1 MTDKGDTADTA
12 DKANT
17 ADKADTAAPST
28 LVRLVLIGITVLSTV
43 GGALV
48 GFVVTMAILVAEARA
63 RQYIFAMEDLLA
75 FRWELAPIFLGLIG
89 GFRLG
94 LKRPRALPWVTTAA
108 LGGLFIGVAVG
119 PLIGGLL
126 WSDDAGKWAGAIIF
140 GAIGLVAAIVASLRI
155 RKIPR
160 RPLITATFS
169 LALLLGLAAFGLFG
183 VTNLVDIDPLE
194 FAEPP
199 KVPVPEPAQV
209 DAVVFILGDGG
220 ALNNRSPLTRAIAAD
235 IERWS
240 AALKRDSAV
249 SVIYPGDVV
258 YPEGVR
264 NRDDPGFPEDSLR
277 LWSQIDLLAGPD
289 ATKHASVGFF
299 VTGNHDWGN
308 HSGDAGFDRVLNLGE
323 QLRKARLAGRY
334 VTLLPAAGD
343 PGPAIRDLRRNVRI
357 AFFDT
362 HWFLQERSADQ
373 KTRFFERL
381 SGALKGSGDREVILV
396 AHHPYQSAGPHG
408 AIVPGYHTLGI
419 AYVLKEAGAMVQDLN
434 SPAYD
439 ELLAGL
445 QRTFA
450 GARKPPLIYVGGHD
464 HSLQVLTGANEFD
477 PRFVLVSG
485 AGSKVSSIQMGP
497 GLVWGG
503 EKPGYMMLV
512 FRKDDGVDLFVVGGD
527 KQYLN
532 CAGTDEEIAQCMS
545 EGTNAFEIVYS
556 AALLGPAKEPRS
568 IDEVVTDTVTPG
580 TPWWTEE
587 KVVRA
592 APIQPDGDSAH
603 PAPVAVPTRALLEGI
618 DSVTTAP
625 GRTYPA
631 GKLKRIFAGDLNR
644 HLWGIPVTL
653 PVLDLGKTGGG
664 LAPTETSGG
673 QQTVGLRF
681 IGRDGL
687 EYDFRPVVK
696 HGDPPI
702 PKMIPRRISDGVVDD
717 QMGAMFPFGGLVAAE
732 LSTAIGIVEPQPVPV
747 VMPNDERLGQ
757 FRAAFAGRVGML
769 TVRPDERKDGRPGI
783 GGYTRI
789 IDSDSL
795 DVILRTDP
803 HSVVDERLFLRARLI
818 DVLVGDW
825 DRHAG
830 QWRWGM
836 RKRGDSTI
844 WRAIP
849 KDRDWAFSSI
859 DGIIAH
865 LAQVFMPRY
874 VGFSASL
881 PAAKRLVVKND
892 YRRLNRMT
900 HTDFMDVVQDV
911 RAQLTDSIIEA
922 AVKTLPPE
930 YPAADRERLLT
941 GLKARRDQLGAFAE
955 GFYRAVARNV
965 NVYGIDQAEDV
976 VEFERISQERV
987 RATVR
992 TGGPGGPLRFER
1004 MIDGRDTRT
1013 VRLFIDEQ
1021 QDRVVG
1027 NQDLPFKVEIVRVQ
1041 DST

>member
-1 MTDKGDTADTA
+1 
-12 DKANT
+12 
-17 ADKADTAAPST
+17 
-28 LVRLVLIGITVLSTV
+28 
-43 GGALV
+43 
-48 GFVVTMAILVAEARA
+48 MAIVVAQARA
-63 RQYIFAMEDLLA
+63 RKFIFAMEDLVA
-75 FRWELAPIFLGLIG
+75 FRWELLPIVAGLVG
-89 GFRLG
+89 GFLLG
-94 LKRPRALPWVTTAA
+94 WKRPRALPWVTTAA
-108 LGGLFIGVAVG
+108 LGGLFIGVALG

-126 WSDDAGKWAGAIIF
+126 WSDDAGKWAGAVIF
-140 GAIGLVAAIVASLRI
+140 GAIGLVAAIIASLQI

-160 RPLITATFS
+160 RPLITATFG
-169 LALLLGLAAFGLFG
+169 LALLLGLASFGLFG

-194 FAEPP
+194 FPESP
-199 KVPVPEPAQV
+199 KVPVPEASQV

-220 ALNNRSPLTRAIAAD
+220 ALNNRSPLARAIAAD

-240 AALKRDSAV
+240 GALKRDSAV

-258 YPEGVR
+258 YPAGVR

-277 LWSQIDLLAGPD
+277 LWSQIDLLAGAD

-323 QLRKARLAGRY
+323 QLRKARLAGRF
-334 VTLLPAAGD
+334 VSLLPAAGD

-362 HWFLQERSADQ
+362 HWFLQERSRDQ
-373 KTRFFERL
+373 RARFFERL
-381 SGALKGSGDREVILV
+381 AGALKGSGDREVILV
-396 AHHPYQSAGPHG
+396 AHHPYQSSGPHG
-408 AIVPGYHTLGI
+408 AIIPGYHTLGI
-419 AYVLKEAGAMVQDLN
+419 AAVLKEAGAMVQDLN
-434 SPAYD
+434 SPPYD

-445 QRTFA
+445 RQTFA
-450 GARKPPLIYVGGHD
+450 EAKKPPLIYVGGHD
-464 HSLQVLTGANEFD
+464 HSLQVLTGATEFD
-477 PRFVLVSG
+477 PRFSLVSG

-503 EKPGYMMLV
+503 EQPGYMMLV
-512 FRKDDGVDLFVVGGD
+512 FRKDDGVDLFVVGGN

-532 CAGTDEEIAQCMS
+532 CAGTDEEVAQCMS

-556 AALLGPAKEPRS
+556 AALLGPAKQPRTL
-568 IDEVVTDTVTPG
+568 DEVVTDTVAPG

-587 KVVRA
+587 KVVSA
-592 APIQPDGDSAH
+592 APVQEDGDSAH

-618 DSVTTAP
+618 DSITTAP

-631 GKLKRIFAGDLNR
+631 GSIRRIFLGDLNR

-653 PVLDLGKTGGG
+653 PVLDLDKVGGG
-664 LAPTETSGG
+664 LSPVETSGG

-702 PKMIPRRISDGVVDD
+702 PKMIPRRISMGVVDD
-717 QMGAMFPFGGLVAAE
+717 QMGAMFPFGGIAAAE
-732 LSTAIGIVEPQPVPV
+732 LSSAVGIVEPQPVPV

-757 FRAAFAGRVGML
+757 FRPAFAGRVGML

-789 IDSDSL
+789 LNSDSL
-795 DVILRTDP
+795 DAVLRTDP
-803 HSVVDERLFLRARLI
+803 QSTVDERWFLRARLI

-836 RKRGDSTI
+836 RKRGDSTT

-849 KDRDWAFSSI
+849 KDRDWSFSAI
-859 DGIIAH
+859 DGLLAH

-874 VGFSASL
+874 VGFSDRI
-881 PAAKRLVVKND
+881 PAAKRLVVVND
-892 YRRLNRMT
+892 YRRLTRLDRT
-900 HTDFMDVVQDV
+900 EFLDVVREVQG
-911 RAQLTDSIIEA
+911 QLTDSILEA
-922 AVKTLPPE
+922 AVKSIPPE
-930 YPAADRERLLT
+930 YPKEDRDRLLN
-941 GLKARRDQLGAFAE
+941 GLKARRDQLVGFGE
-955 GFYRAVARNV
+955 GFYEAVTRTV
-965 NVYGIDQAEDV
+965 NLVGIDQAEDV
-976 VEFERISQERV
+976 VEFERISPERV
-987 RATVR
+987 RVTVR
-992 TGGPGGPLRFER
+992 TGGENSRLRYER
-1004 MIDGRDTRT
+1004 MLDGRDTRT
-1013 VRLFIDEQ
+1013 LKLQIDPA

-1027 NQDLPFKVEIVRVQ
+1027 NKDLPFKVEIVQVQ